1 MNGPK
6 ATVVAI
12 VAILV
17 GLLIGWLY
25 WGTGSRT
32 LQDELARVRT
42 QAEQAARQEQ
52 AAGAKL
58 AQIETQLRE
67 LQAELAREKA
77 AREALEGRVSRGR
90 K

>member
-1 MNGPK
+1 
-6 ATVVAI
+6 VVGI

-25 WGTGSRT
+25 WGSGHRT
-32 LQDELARVRT
+32 LQDEVARARA

-52 AAGAKL
+52 AAAAKL
-58 AQIETQLRE
+58 GDVERRLGE

-77 AREALEGRVSRGR
+77 AREALEARVSRGR